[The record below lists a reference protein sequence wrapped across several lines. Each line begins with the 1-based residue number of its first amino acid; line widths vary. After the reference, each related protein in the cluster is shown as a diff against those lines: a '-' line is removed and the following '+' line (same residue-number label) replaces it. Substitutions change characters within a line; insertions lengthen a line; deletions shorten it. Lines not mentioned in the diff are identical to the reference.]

1 MPLVIRSAG
10 ALLLLMTTAGSPA
23 HATTCEEVLAS
34 IESRIRA
41 NGVAEFSVTAVDA
54 AASAPGKQ
62 VGTCDTGRKKI
73 MYVRGASSPS
83 PSPAPA
89 PRPASAASQRAS
101 GAKIITECADGRVIE
116 GGTCKK

>member
-10 ALLLLMTTAGSPA
+10 ALLLLMATAGSPA
-23 HATTCEEVLAS
+23 NATPCEEVLAS
-34 IESRIRA
+34 IEARIRA
-41 NGVAEFSVTAVDA
+41 NGVADFSVTAVDS

-62 VGTCDTGRKKI
+62 VGTCDTGRRKI

-83 PSPAPA
+83 QSPASV
-89 PRPASAASQRAS
+89 PRPAAASQRPS